1 MTFAEVYEATRR
13 IPYGRVASYGLL
25 AAIAGYPRG
34 AHAVGFAM
42 RCCHDPS
49 VPCHRVVTKDGRLS
63 DSFDLQGGNE
73 AQRARLLKEGVE
85 FLHDGRV
92 DMARFSWRP

>member
-1 MTFAEVYEATRR
+1 
-13 IPYGRVASYGLL
+13 
-25 AAIAGYPRG
+25 
-34 AHAVGFAM
+34 
-42 RCCHDPS
+42 
-49 VPCHRVVTKDGRLS
+49 VTKDGRLS